1 MEYKTLIVDKRNRVG
16 VITLNRPEVRNALNA
31 ILMEEMI
38 NALQEFDRD
47 PDVAAIIITGAGIVF
62 CSGHDFSELHGRTL
76 IDFRRTFGKS
86 VQVLQTIAGISKT
99 VIAAVNG
106 YATAMGCALVAGCDL
121 VVASE
126 EAKFQTPGVNIGFA
140 CVTPMA
146 AIYRSVGRKK
156 CLELIMTGEAIDASE
171 AERIGLVNKVV
182 PQKDLENAAFELAEK
197 IASKAPL
204 ALQFGKQ
211 AFYAMADMEHNQAY
225 KYAVE
230 MIGLNADTEDGR
242 EGIASFVEK
251 RPLPAWK
258 GR

>member
-38 NALQEFDRD
+38 DALQEFDRD
-47 PDVAAIIITGAGIVF
+47 PDVAAIIITGAGIAF
-62 CSGHDFSELHGRTL
+62 CAGHDFSELHGRTL

-106 YATAMGCALVAGCDL
+106 YTTAMGCALVAGCDL

-230 MIGLNADTEDGR
+230 MISLNADTEDGR